1 MVTLQVVCDSALALV
16 QPTFTESTSLGT
28 QAPTTPV
35 APPAKK
41 RRVLNV
47 QSSFMCLPADT
58 LVFSERISHRPN
70 KFSNFVSQALEQTI
84 VQKESSFKES
94 LSNVSAE
101 NAILGYSD

>member
-1 MVTLQVVCDSALALV
+1 
-16 QPTFTESTSLGT
+16 
-28 QAPTTPV
+28 
-35 APPAKK
+35 
-41 RRVLNV
+41 
-47 QSSFMCLPADT
+47 MCLPADT

-101 NAILGYSD
+101 NAILGYSDWCFAIQEMSEGSFDLFGRKQKAGFVLIAQVS